1 MFSTSIDKL
10 IFLKP
15 QKKNKQKR
23 TKSSELINELYLSH
37 AANLRKYL
45 QKNYGLG
52 PPEPEDVVQ
61 NVFAKFSQLENLTQI
76 ENPKA
81 YIYKMAVNYTLNE
94 LERVKRVQRFICEKT
109 TIEEREFDLLSPE
122 KITENRRELMALNN
136 AVERLPNK
144 QREIFIRSRILGHTY
159 TQISDELNYSVA
171 DISRQLCAALFTL
184 QQANTEGEQ

>member
-61 NVFAKFSQLENLTQI
+61 NVFTKFSQLENLTQI

-122 KITENRRELMALNN
+122 KITENRKELLALNK

-144 QREIFIRSRILGHTY
+144 QKEVFIRSRILGHTY
-159 TQISDELNYSVA
+159 KQISDDLNYSVA
-171 DISRQLCAALFTL
+171 DISRQLCAALLTL